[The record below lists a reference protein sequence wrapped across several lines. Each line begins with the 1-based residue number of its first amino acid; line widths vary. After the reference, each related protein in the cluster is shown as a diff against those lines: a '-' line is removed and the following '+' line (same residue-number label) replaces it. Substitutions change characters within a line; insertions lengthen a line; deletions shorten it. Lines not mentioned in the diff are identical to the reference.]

1 MNAPLPAA
9 PGTAQSIWLVTERE
23 IGSRLRS
30 KTFVISTVILFAAA
44 LAAVVWGGFA
54 AGNPSATKVAVTSET
69 ASVVT
74 GLTGLEVTDASSAA
88 DAASL
93 VSAGTVQ
100 AAIVPND
107 QLAQIE
113 GSPAPASGGPFS
125 YTVIGGDD
133 VPSGLMSQLSQTP
146 SVHLLD
152 PSSTDFLVRY
162 FVALGFGIV
171 FLLAASTFGGTIA
184 QSVVEEKQTRVV
196 ELLISAIP
204 VRALLAGKVL
214 GNTILAMAQIL
225 VLAAIA
231 IVGLTVTG
239 QDLVLTGLGGP
250 LVWFAVFF
258 LLGFVLLASLF
269 AAAGAMVSRQEDIG
283 STTAPLTMLVM
294 LPYFLVVFFNNNSLV
309 LTIMSY
315 VPFSAPVA
323 MPLRLYLGEAGWWE
337 PLLSLVVL
345 AATCV
350 AAIWV
355 GARIYAGSLLRM
367 GARVTLAQ
375 ALSRS

>member
-1 MNAPLPAA
+1 MNTSRPAA
-9 PGTAQSIWLVTERE
+9 PSTAQSVWLVTERE

-30 KTFVISTVILFAAA
+30 KAFVISTVILFAVA

-54 AGNPSATKVAVTSET
+54 AGNPAATKVAVTPET
-69 ASVVT
+69 ASVVS
-74 GLTGLEVTDASSAA
+74 GLTGLEVTDAVSAA
-88 DAASL
+88 EAADL
-93 VSAGTVQ
+93 VRDGTVE
-100 AAIVPND
+100 AALVPNE
-107 QLAQIE
+107 QLRQID
-113 GSPAPASGGPFS
+113 GLTDPTAPGPFD
-125 YTVIGGDD
+125 YTVLGGTDA
-133 VPSGLMSQLSQTP
+133 PSGLLSQLSQRP
-146 SVHLLD
+146 AVQLLD
-152 PSSTDFLVRY
+152 PPSTDFLVRY
-162 FVALGFGIV
+162 FVALGFGVV

-196 ELLISAIP
+196 EVLISAIP

-225 VLAAIA
+225 ALAAIA

-250 LVWFAVFF
+250 LVWFALFF

-294 LPYFLVVFFNNNSLV
+294 LPYFLVVFFNDNALV

-323 MPLRLYLGEAGWWE
+323 MPLRLYLGEAAWWE
-337 PLLSLVVL
+337 PVLSLVVL
-345 AATCV
+345 ALTCV

-355 GARIYAGSLLRM
+355 GARIYSGSLLRM
-367 GARVTLAQ
+367 GARVRLLE